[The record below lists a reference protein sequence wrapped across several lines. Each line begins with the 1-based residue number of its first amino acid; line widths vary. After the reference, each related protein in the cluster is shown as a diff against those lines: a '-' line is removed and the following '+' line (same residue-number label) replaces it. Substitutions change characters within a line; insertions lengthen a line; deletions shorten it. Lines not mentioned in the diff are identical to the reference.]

1 MLKRILAVLLV
12 VSAFT
17 AHAQVQLDLAT
28 TYSGS
33 NIHAESVRVFA
44 ERVAEATGG
53 EVAITVH
60 EGGALGL
67 RDEDHFPAVADG
79 IVPIANVLMGAAVGS
94 DSIYGLSTLPFLV
107 SDFEEAKLLHDIAR
121 PAYEAAAER
130 YNQKLLF
137 TAPWPPSGIHAQ
149 RPVTSYDDIEGLRI
163 RTYDRNGTDVLNEA
177 GANALVMSWGDV
189 YPALATGTIDSVLTS
204 AQSAVTA
211 SFWEVLTD
219 YTRVNFAIPLNMI
232 TINLDT
238 WESLSSE
245 QQEAILDVSAVLEQ
259 ERWQVAEDVMVSDE
273 QRLADEG
280 MTVLTEISDE
290 FAAALNADGNMVA
303 SSWLES
309 AGETG
314 QSILDDFEAQR

>member
-1 MLKRILAVLLV
+1 MKRVLVTLMLAGAL
-12 VSAFT
+12 T
-17 AHAQVQLDLAT
+17 AYAQVQLDLAT

-44 ERVAEATGG
+44 ERVAEATDG
-53 EVAITVH
+53 EVQITVH

-79 IVPIANVLMGAAVGS
+79 IVPLANVLMGAAVGS
-94 DSIYGLSTLPFLV
+94 EPIYGLSTLPFLV
-107 SDFEEAKLLHDIAR
+107 KDFAEAKLLHDIAR

-149 RPVTSYDDIEGLRI
+149 RPVTSYEDIAGLRI
-163 RTYDRNGTDVLNEA
+163 RTFDRNGTDVLNTA

-211 SFWEVLTD
+211 SFWEVLSD

-238 WESLSSE
+238 WNSLSSE
-245 QQEAILDVSAVLEQ
+245 QQDAIMEVAAVLEQ

-273 QRLADEG
+273 ERLAAEG
-280 MTVLTEISDE
+280 MTVITEISDE
-290 FAAALNADGNMVA
+290 FAAALNADGILVA
-303 SSWLES
+303 SEWLES
-309 AGETG
+309 AGDTG
-314 QSILDDFEAQR
+314 QTILADFEAQR

>member
-1 MLKRILAVLLV
+1 MKRMLVTLILAGAL
-12 VSAFT
+12 T
-17 AHAQVQLDLAT
+17 AYAQVQLDLAT

-53 EVAITVH
+53 DVQITVH

-79 IVPIANVLMGAAVGS
+79 IVPLANVLMGAAVGS
-94 DSIYGLSTLPFLV
+94 DAIYGLSTLPFLV
-107 SDFEEAKLLHDIAR
+107 KDFAEAKLLHDIAR

-149 RPVTSYDDIEGLRI
+149 RPVTSYEDIEGLRI
-163 RTYDRNGTDVLNEA
+163 RTYDRNGTDVLNTA

-238 WESLSSE
+238 WNSLSSE
-245 QQEAILDVSAVLEQ
+245 QQDALLEVSAALEQ
-259 ERWQVAEDVMVSDE
+259 ERWQVAENVMVSDE
-273 QRLADEG
+273 ERLATEG
-280 MTVLTEISDE
+280 MTVITEISDE
-290 FAAALNADGNMVA
+290 FAAALNADGILVA
-303 SSWLES
+303 SEWLES
-309 AGETG
+309 AGDAG
-314 QSILDDFEAQR
+314 QAILADFDAQR

>member
-1 MLKRILAVLLV
+1 MKRILITLMFAGI
-12 VSAFT
+12 FT
-17 AHAQVQLDLAT
+17 AYAQVQLDLAT

-44 ERVAEATGG
+44 ERVADATSG
-53 EVAITVH
+53 EVQITVH

-79 IVPIANVLMGAAVGS
+79 IVPLANVLMGAAVGS
-94 DSIYGLSTLPFLV
+94 DPIYGLSTLPFLV
-107 SDFEEAKLLHDIAR
+107 SDFAEAKLLHDIAR
-121 PAYEAAAER
+121 PTYEAAAER

-149 RPVTSYDDIEGLRI
+149 RPVTSYEDIEGLRI

-238 WESLSSE
+238 WNSLSSE
-245 QQEAILDVSAVLEQ
+245 QQAAIMDVSAALEQ
-259 ERWQVAEDVMVSDE
+259 ERWQVAEDVMISDE
-273 QRLADEG
+273 ERLAEEG
-280 MTVLTEISDE
+280 MTVVVEISDE

-309 AGETG
+309 AGDAG
-314 QSILDDFEAQR
+314 QTILDEFSAQR

>member
-1 MLKRILAVLLV
+1 
-12 VSAFT
+12 
-17 AHAQVQLDLAT
+17 
-28 TYSGS
+28 
-33 NIHAESVRVFA
+33 
-44 ERVAEATGG
+44 
-53 EVAITVH
+53 
-60 EGGALGL
+60 
-67 RDEDHFPAVADG
+67 
-79 IVPIANVLMGAAVGS
+79 MGAAVGS
-94 DSIYGLSTLPFLV
+94 DPIYGLSTLPFLV
-107 SDFEEAKLLHDIAR
+107 SDFAEAKLLHDIAR
-121 PAYEAAAER
+121 PTYEAAAER

-149 RPVTSYDDIEGLRI
+149 RPVTSYEDIEGLRI

-238 WESLSSE
+238 WNSLSSE
-245 QQEAILDVSAVLEQ
+245 QQEAIMEVSAALEQ
-259 ERWQVAEDVMVSDE
+259 ERWQVAEDVMISDE
-273 QRLADEG
+273 ERLAAEG
-280 MTVLTEISDE
+280 MTVVTEISDE
-290 FAAALNADGNMVA
+290 FAAALNADGTMVA

-309 AGETG
+309 AGDAG
-314 QSILDDFEAQR
+314 QTILDEFSAQR

>member
-1 MLKRILAVLLV
+1 MKRVLVTLMLAGAL
-12 VSAFT
+12 T
-17 AHAQVQLDLAT
+17 AYAQVQLDLAT

-44 ERVAEATGG
+44 ERVAEATDG
-53 EVAITVH
+53 EVQITVH

-79 IVPIANVLMGAAVGS
+79 IVPLANVLMGAAVGS
-94 DSIYGLSTLPFLV
+94 EPIYGLSTLPFLV
-107 SDFEEAKLLHDIAR
+107 KDFAEAKLLHDIAR
-121 PAYEAAAER
+121 PTYEAAAER

-149 RPVTSYDDIEGLRI
+149 RPVTSYEDIAGLRI
-163 RTYDRNGTDVLNEA
+163 RTFDRNGTDVLNTA

-211 SFWEVLTD
+211 SFWEVLSD

-238 WESLSSE
+238 WNSLSSE
-245 QQEAILDVSAVLEQ
+245 QQDAIMEVAAVLEQ

-273 QRLADEG
+273 ERLAAEG
-280 MTVLTEISDE
+280 MTVITEISDE
-290 FAAALNADGNMVA
+290 FAAALNADGILVA
-303 SSWLES
+303 SEWLES
-309 AGETG
+309 AGDTG
-314 QSILDDFEAQR
+314 QTILADFEAQR

>member
-1 MLKRILAVLLV
+1 MKRVLVTLMLAGAL
-12 VSAFT
+12 T
-17 AHAQVQLDLAT
+17 AYAQVQLDLAT

-44 ERVAEATGG
+44 ERVAEATDG
-53 EVAITVH
+53 EVQITVH

-79 IVPIANVLMGAAVGS
+79 IVPLANVLMGAAVGS
-94 DSIYGLSTLPFLV
+94 EPIYGLSTLPFLV
-107 SDFEEAKLLHDIAR
+107 KDFAEAKLLHDIAR
-121 PAYEAAAER
+121 PTYEAAAER

-149 RPVTSYDDIEGLRI
+149 RPVTSYEDIAGLRI
-163 RTYDRNGTDVLNEA
+163 RTYDRNGTDVLNTA

-211 SFWEVLTD
+211 SFWEVLSD

-238 WESLSSE
+238 WNSLSSE
-245 QQEAILDVSAVLEQ
+245 QQDAIMEVAAVLEQ

-273 QRLADEG
+273 ERLAAEG
-280 MTVLTEISDE
+280 MTVITEISDE
-290 FAAALNADGNMVA
+290 FAAALNADGILVA
-303 SSWLES
+303 SEWLES
-309 AGETG
+309 AGDTG
-314 QSILDDFEAQR
+314 QTILADFEAQR